1 MQGYLTLA
9 TGSRLY
15 LEIALN
21 LALSLKL
28 NDPARPLCLVTDAGM
43 DIPDTYRPFFDRIVI
58 LSPRPGFHGC
68 LDKLRTNEVS
78 PYDETMFIDSDCLLI
93 KNDMD
98 RHWTKFSGNGFM
110 IAGGKQTQGHWYN
123 FSISD
128 AIEKLDIPYM
138 VQMNSGVFYFRKGA
152 EADLFFRTALELV
165 EQHKELLG
173 SRHRNR
179 LQLADEPF
187 IGAALGKLIIEPIGY
202 DPAEGS
208 IMITTVR
215 SSKESFDPFM
225 HTSQIVKHSDFRILG
240 RFFPGTSV
248 RHSPSLA
255 HFVKLRPRNLYNR
268 LSDALRRHYNL
279 ESMRFR

>member
-21 LALSLKL
+21 LALSIKL
-28 NDPARPLCLVTDAGM
+28 NDPARRLCLVTDAEM
-43 DIPDTYRPFFDRIVI
+43 DVPDTYLPFFDRIVL
-58 LSPRPGFHGC
+58 LSSRPGFHGC
-68 LDKLRTNEVS
+68 LNKLRVNEVS

-98 RHWTKFSGNGFM
+98 RHWAKFSSNGFM
-110 IAGGKQTQGHWYN
+110 IAGTKRTQGNWYN
-123 FSISD
+123 FSI
-128 AIEKLDIPYM
+128 AKVIEKLDISYM

-152 EADLFFRTALELV
+152 ESDLFFKAALELV

-173 SRHRNR
+173 TFHRNR

-187 IGAALGKLIIEPIGY
+187 IGAALGKLSIEPIAY
-202 DPAEGS
+202 NPAEGS

-215 SSKESFDPFM
+215 SSKESFNPFT
-225 HTSQIVKHSDFRILG
+225 HTSQIVKHSDFRVLG

-248 RHSPSLA
+248 WHSPTLA
-255 HFVKLRPRNLYNR
+255 HFVKLKPKRIYNR
-268 LSDALRRHYNL
+268 LSDRLRKHYDL
-279 ESMRFR
+279 ETYAF

>member
-21 LALSLKL
+21 LALSIKL
-28 NDPARPLCLVTDAGM
+28 NDPARPLCLATDAEM
-43 DIPDTYRPFFDRIVI
+43 NIPDTYRPFFDQIVV
-58 LSPRPGFHGC
+58 LSPKLGFYGC
-68 LDKLRTNEVS
+68 LNKLRINEVS

-98 RHWTKFSGNGFM
+98 RHWAKFSNDGFM
-110 IAGGKQTQGHWYN
+110 IAGKKQTQGHWYD
-123 FSISD
+123 FSITKV
-128 AIEKLDIPYM
+128 IEKLGISHM
-138 VQMNSGVFYFRKGA
+138 VQMNSGVFYFKKGA
-152 EADLFFRTALELV
+152 ESDLFFKMALELV

-173 SRHRNR
+173 TFHRNR

-187 IGAALGKLIIEPIGY
+187 IGAALGKLNIEPIAY
-202 DPAEGS
+202 NPAEGS

-215 SSKESFDPFM
+215 SSKESFDPFT

-248 RHSPSLA
+248 WHSPTLA
-255 HFVKLRPRNLYNR
+255 HFVKLKPRGIYNR
-268 LSDALRRHYNL
+268 LSSSLRKHYNF
-279 ESMRFR
+279 ETYAF